1 MERFRF
7 VCIAL
12 TILFVAST
20 IPNAGLLNTRVL
32 SAAEIHNNYQKLP
45 SYTDE
50 PQAGFP
56 AANPLDVTNALP
68 VVLHSESLLPL
79 HSGSSAPELQNNQS
93 PPAAAS
99 ENQTITV
106 SIDQTSSVSDNQT
119 DTTSDNETSPTDE
132 SPTDSEDEGQ
142 TSPVSDNQTDTTS
155 EEDTSLVSDNQTD
168 TTSEDET
175 SSVSDNQTDTTSEDE
190 TSSVSDN
197 QTSTEES
204 NTTITVVEAD
214 EDTEIKSASGKVTL
228 RVPKGAVSKR
238 VKVKLVEHKPK
249 KSAGM
254 KMVTLLEFNAEQVDD
269 GKKIKKFHKDLEVS
283 IQHTPEE
290 LRGLNINSLRLYY
303 LDEESKQWLPVD
315 DSKFDSETM
324 VLTATI
330 QHFSYYG
337 EQADPIL

>member
-175 SSVSDNQTDTTSEDE
+175 SSVSDNQT
-190 TSSVSDN
+190 
-197 QTSTEES
+197 STEES